1 MDPTIK
7 IKFCATHYKLLG
19 YMLSTNLKW
28 FNKMIDTMKNPRK
41 PGQSELQTLLN
52 KELLK
57 AINILMPLTNDTM
70 AKEES
75 DILHLTQ
82 NEIEYIA
89 LTTTIYKISSNW
101 STLCLKNLFSI
112 HEYQVDLMDTC
123 LDILDI
129 LDKINKL

>member
-1 MDPTIK
+1 
-7 IKFCATHYKLLG
+7 
-19 YMLSTNLKW
+19 
-28 FNKMIDTMKNPRK
+28 MKNPRK